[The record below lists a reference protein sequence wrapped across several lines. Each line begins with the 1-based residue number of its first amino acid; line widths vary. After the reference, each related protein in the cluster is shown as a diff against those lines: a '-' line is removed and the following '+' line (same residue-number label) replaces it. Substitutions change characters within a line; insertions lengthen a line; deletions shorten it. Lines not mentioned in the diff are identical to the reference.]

1 MEGRKRDALISLINK
16 TLILIVC
23 QTKQLRAHL
32 ECIAIHYIHPDE
44 NRIEFFN
51 RHADS
56 QHLFI
61 YSFSSSNFN
70 KEIIMKF
77 VAKQVDL
84 LESIFWMNII
94 SQ

>member
-1 MEGRKRDALISLINK
+1 MK
-16 TLILIVC
+16 
-23 QTKQLRAHL
+23 
-32 ECIAIHYIHPDE
+32 
-44 NRIEFFN
+44 IEFFS
-51 RHADS
+51 HADS

-77 VAKQVDL
+77 VAKEMDL

-94 SQ
+94 FQ